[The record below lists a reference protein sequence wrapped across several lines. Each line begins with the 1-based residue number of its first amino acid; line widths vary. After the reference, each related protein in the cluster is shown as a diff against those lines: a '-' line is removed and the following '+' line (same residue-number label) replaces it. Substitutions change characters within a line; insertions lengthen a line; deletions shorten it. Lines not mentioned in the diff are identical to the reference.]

1 MDMIKQNFA
10 LSNLIKLEDIEKLLM
25 VNNKIYHLRGVIN
38 FFGGE
43 RSGLRSTTGHYTA
56 SALRANGQWE
66 TYDDMKLK
74 VIQTKTS
81 VETDVEF
88 LIYSL

>member
-10 LSNLIKLEDIEKLLM
+10 RSNMIRFENIEKMLM
-25 VNNKIYHLRGVIN
+25 VNDKLYHLRGVIN

-56 SALRANGQWE
+56 SALRANDRWE
-66 TYDDMKLK
+66 TYDDLKLK
-74 VIQTKTS
+74 VNPTKTS
-81 VETDVEF
+81 MKTDVEF
-88 LIYSL
+88 LIYTL